1 MATQAKQPVAETA
14 LKLLKTQLK
23 TTDVDSLLQA
33 GLDVD
38 VARNV
43 LQLVDSHVNSSLEV
57 QLDTWSKLSELAPS
71 IEGAI
76 PSHLANDSANVQ
88 DMFGYLGHESE
99 VAKWRAYN
107 RQQLL
112 TAEPVS
118 LGGTELSAVLLHD
131 MGATIEGKP
140 VTMPLLAQLE
150 AGGTVAVQFDP
161 ARFAYVL
168 SQVPAQPELENIASL
183 VKNSWKCM
191 AAMSINYWVTV

>member
-1 MATQAKQPVAETA
+1 
-14 LKLLKTQLK
+14 
-23 TTDVDSLLQA
+23 
-33 GLDVD
+33 
-38 VARNV
+38 
-43 LQLVDSHVNSSLEV
+43 
-57 QLDTWSKLSELAPS
+57 
-71 IEGAI
+71 
-76 PSHLANDSANVQ
+76 NDSANVQ

-183 VKNSWKCM
+183 VKKQLEMHGGDVNQLLGDGIASDAP
-191 AAMSINYWVTV
+191 AAQFVETLRRSPTVSLEIEVAKQAVNLLGDKADERAQWLSMSEGLDVTQRRQLQ